1 MQYIIEE
8 YPLHYGLFI
17 SSALEYK
24 VAERKT
30 AGRALAFRESLVQGE
45 IITVGKKCGK
55 MESQRDRN
63 MQLTF
68 TIKHSNYYKQSM

>member
-45 IITVGKKCGK
+45 IITVGEK
-55 MESQRDRN
+55 MWQNGISER
-63 MQLTF
+63 
-68 TIKHSNYYKQSM
+68 